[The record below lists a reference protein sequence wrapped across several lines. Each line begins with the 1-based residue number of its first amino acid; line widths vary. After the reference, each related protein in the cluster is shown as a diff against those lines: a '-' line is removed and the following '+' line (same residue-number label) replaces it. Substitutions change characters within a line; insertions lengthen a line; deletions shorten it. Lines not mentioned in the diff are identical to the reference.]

1 MLRKYTGNKKSI
13 EARSNDGT
21 TWEGVFFDS
30 GRETKFTQASLKEVD
45 DLAAKEGMRLVD
57 QR

>member
-13 EARSNDGT
+13 EARSNDGKI
-21 TWEGVFFDS
+21 WDGVFFDS
-30 GRETKFTQASLKEVD
+30 GRETKFSQASLKEVE
-45 DLAAKEGMRLVD
+45 DLATKEGMRLVD